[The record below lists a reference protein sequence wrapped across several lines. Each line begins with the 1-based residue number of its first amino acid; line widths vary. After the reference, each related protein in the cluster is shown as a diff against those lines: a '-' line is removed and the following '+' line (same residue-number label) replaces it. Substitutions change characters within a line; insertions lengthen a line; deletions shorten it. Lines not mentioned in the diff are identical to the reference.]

1 MSEASICD
9 NNPLIS
15 YSNRVDNPDGY
26 NWCLVPDGGADAVF
40 FAGVAIVAMCL
51 ANPRWDALITLVA
64 GAVYE
69 VFAFKFNL
77 GHVSN
82 AVSLWLG
89 MRPSDIFVY
98 VFFPPFLLDLA
109 SRIDFYMLKKTMVS
123 VLMMAFVMVVASA
136 LLLIPLMLYGLDLQS
151 RGWTAAHVALFGA
164 MIAST
169 DAASVSAAL
178 RSGGGPEILSVL
190 LEGESLL
197 NDASSLTLFEIFSK
211 IVATSENVSLSH
223 ELSNITVDILY
234 ASFTAMCIGL
244 GMGLFNKYVFLWLQH
259 RNIPPQAEVAFT
271 VAGSYLC
278 YYITQVWCGGSGV
291 IAVVVYGLYGSSTLT
306 WGISSR
312 ARLEGTFKQFWVVL
326 VFMIN
331 GLIFFYVGAASV
343 NFTWRAS
350 DTLFTDKTQ
359 GLELVLIVFY
369 KLPIIYLASFAMRLV
384 FISVS
389 FTVLKWMH
397 LSDGLTW
404 QEMVFVTVGGLR
416 GSLSLVLA
424 EAVSTAASAGTDERV
439 KAETAIFTTGYVLLT
454 LLINQPLCGP
464 LLTVL
469 GLNKVKQEQL
479 HMRHQVKSMFLKY
492 TTTTIEDLKADQEED
507 EMLQGVDCES
517 VTAGCPRGGPGVGGS
532 GGRQVIVIKAAGV
545 LGRSISP
552 SSRAAVRCKHLPQDD
567 RQRARV
573 SSSRQRTCVF
583 QQAARTCVFQQA
595 AHVCLP
601 AGSARVSSSRQRTCV
616 FQQAA
621 HSCVSQQA
629 AHTCVFQQAAHT
641 CVSQQAAHTC
651 VFQQAARTC
660 VFQQAA
666 HACVFLQAA
675 RTCVFLQAAHVCL
688 PAGSAHVC
696 LPTGS
701 RWGVSDPGRGQ
712 VGACEGVAQGPVRAW
727 APSCG
732 ERMLRTQEALRTS
745 TSFAHTSHRC
755 DRCCTSVL
763 HRSGRD
769 GVMDRRMLTR
779 LPATPAAYRSGTVVE
794 GHTDFTAELD
804 LTLPSVQPSV
814 PTYSTMWERLSGWNQ
829 VAGRTLASLHRRLR
843 SCCTSPGRDAARNE
857 TAEEAQGRL
866 KSAAILNRTT
876 RQSMSLMLT
885 SPSRRSVMWPGGG
898 GFEAEAVAAEPV
910 SLCPYRDGVFN
921 MCRNV
926 VEGMLTRGF
935 GRIVN
940 ISSVNGQTGQ
950 FGQTNY
956 SAAKAG
962 VHGFS
967 MALARE
973 TASKGVTV
981 NTVSPGYC
989 DTSMVAAVSAEVRG
1003 QIITS
1008 IPVGR
1013 LGTPADI
1020 ARAVNFFSEDDNGYI
1035 TGANLPVNGGYFM
1048 SF

>member
-211 IVATSENVSLSH
+211 IVANSENVSLSH

-234 ASFTAMCIGL
+234 ASVTALGIGM

-331 GLIFFYVGAASV
+331 GLIFFYVGAAAV

-369 KLPIIYLASFAMRLV
+369 KLPIIYLASFAMRLA

-424 EAVSTAASAGTDERV
+424 EAVSTAASAGTDKRV
-439 KAETAIFTTGYVLLT
+439 KAEIAIFTTGYVMLT

-507 EMLQGVDCES
+507 EMLQGVD
-517 VTAGCPRGGPGVGGS
+517 
-532 GGRQVIVIKAAGV
+532 
-545 LGRSISP
+545 
-552 SSRAAVRCKHLPQDD
+552 
-567 RQRARV
+567 
-573 SSSRQRTCVF
+573 
-583 QQAARTCVFQQA
+583 
-595 AHVCLP
+595 
-601 AGSARVSSSRQRTCV
+601 
-616 FQQAA
+616 
-621 HSCVSQQA
+621 
-629 AHTCVFQQAAHT
+629 
-641 CVSQQAAHTC
+641 
-651 VFQQAARTC
+651 
-660 VFQQAA
+660 
-666 HACVFLQAA
+666 
-675 RTCVFLQAAHVCL
+675 
-688 PAGSAHVC
+688 
-696 LPTGS
+696 
-701 RWGVSDPGRGQ
+701 W
-712 VGACEGVAQGPVRAW
+712 
-727 APSCG
+727 
-732 ERMLRTQEALRTS
+732 
-745 TSFAHTSHRC
+745 
-755 DRCCTSVL
+755 
-763 HRSGRD
+763 
-769 GVMDRRMLTR
+769 
-779 LPATPAAYRSGTVVE
+779 TVVE
-794 GHTDFTAELD
+794 GHTDFTKELD
-804 LTLPSVQPSV
+804 LTLPSAQPSV
-814 PTYSTMWERLSGWNQ
+814 PTYSTMRERLCGWNQ
-829 VAGRTLASLHRRLR
+829 LAGRTLASLHRRLR
-843 SCCTSPGRDAARNE
+843 SCCTSPGRDATRNE

-876 RQSMSLMLT
+876 RQSMSLMLA

-898 GFEAEAVAAEPV
+898 GFEAEAVLAEPNKA
-910 SLCPYRDGVFN
+910 R
-921 MCRNV
+921 
-926 VEGMLTRGF
+926 GMR
-935 GRIVN
+935 R
-940 ISSVNGQTGQ
+940 
-950 FGQTNY
+950 
-956 SAAKAG
+956 SATMLPARTPPAKA
-962 VHGFS
+962 
-967 MALARE
+967 
-973 TASKGVTV
+973 
-981 NTVSPGYC
+981 
-989 DTSMVAAVSAEVRG
+989 
-1003 QIITS
+1003 
-1008 IPVGR
+1008 
-1013 LGTPADI
+1013 
-1020 ARAVNFFSEDDNGYI
+1020 
-1035 TGANLPVNGGYFM
+1035 
-1048 SF
+1048 